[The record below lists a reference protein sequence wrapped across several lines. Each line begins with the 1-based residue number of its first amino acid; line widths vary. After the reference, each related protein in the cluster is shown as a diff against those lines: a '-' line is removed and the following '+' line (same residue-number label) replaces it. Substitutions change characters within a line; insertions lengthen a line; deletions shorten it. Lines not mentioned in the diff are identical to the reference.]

1 MLSQVNVGDKIK
13 FKYTMKLDGKKI
25 IRIYEGIYKITGKII
40 LEDNVLNQ
48 EEFELTSGKKI
59 FYVMINISGENTLS
73 YSYHD
78 NSNDFLP
85 LGYFNSL
92 SISFDGINSLKG
104 ELIHK

>member
-13 FKYTMKLDGKKI
+13 FKYTMELDGKKM
-25 IRIYEGIYKITGKII
+25 IRIYEGIYKITGKVI
-40 LEDNVLNQ
+40 LEENHLNQ

-78 NSNDFLP
+78 NGNNFLP

-92 SISFDGINSLKG
+92 SLSLDGMNRLKG
-104 ELIHK
+104 ELIS

>member
-13 FKYTMKLDGKKI
+13 FKYTMELDGKKM
-25 IRIYEGIYKITGKII
+25 IRIYEGIYQITGKII

-59 FYVMINISGENTLS
+59 FYVMINISGESTLS

-78 NSNDFLP
+78 SCEDFLP

-92 SISFDGINSLKG
+92 SISLDGINRLKG
-104 ELIHK
+104 ELIS